1 MTSADNT
8 FAGQLRHFARSVD
21 IVDDR
26 IFERVRLLMY
36 KYVKDELGA
45 AYFELMRDQP
55 IGSDSG
61 LRMFWSSEEKDHAW
75 PVKQADGSCTN
86 IVTLACYKRQPLW
99 IVDENKR
106 PLREADKLEDQWSN
120 TIDLPAYEPAL
131 DHAVRMVVV
140 LPLRRQ
146 RSLGVCYF
154 ESLTHI
160 GITEVAR
167 VELQRL
173 ADAIA
178 ILLEL
183 YEANRAQASL
193 TSAAIFELQER
204 LERAKFPRLTKPH
217 FFVASSS
224 QADKHVTAIIGD
236 VLQQFSDRL
245 EFTDWTHMTES
256 GNVNVQIAKEIT
268 RSRFGICYLSEP
280 AKGSGE
286 TELKYTDNPNVV
298 FEAGMLH
305 ARTAANE
312 AEDGSEPAGWIPMR
326 EASSPPAPFDF
337 STERILDIPR
347 FHDES
352 LDEDRLRNL
361 LAERVTKLLGEKE

>member
-1 MTSADNT
+1 VTSADNT

-26 IFERVRLLMY
+26 VFERVRMLMY

-45 AYFELMRDQP
+45 AYFELMRGQAMGNEP
-55 IGSDSG
+55 G
-61 LRMFWSSEEKDHAW
+61 LRMFWSSEEKDHSW
-75 PVKQADGSCTN
+75 PIKQADGSYTN
-86 IVTLACYKRQPLW
+86 LVTLAYGKEQPLW
-99 IVDENKR
+99 IVGQDRR
-106 PLREADKLEDQWSN
+106 PLNEAENLEDQWSHN
-120 TIDLPAYEPAL
+120 LDLPPYQSAV
-131 DHAVRMVVV
+131 DHAARTLVA

-154 ESLTHI
+154 ETLSDI
-160 GITEVAR
+160 GITEVAK

-173 ADAIA
+173 ADATS

-183 YEANRAQASL
+183 YEANLVQTSM

-204 LERAKFPRLTKPH
+204 LERAKFPQLTRPH
-217 FFVASSS
+217 FFLAFSS
-224 QADKHVTAIIGD
+224 QADKQVTTVIQE
-236 VLQQFSDRL
+236 VLRTFSVRL
-245 EFTDWTHMTES
+245 EFTDWTRMHES

-280 AKGSGE
+280 AKVAGE
-286 TELKYTDNPNVV
+286 PGIEYLDNPNVL

-312 AEDGSEPAGWIPMR
+312 AEDGSEPTGWIPIR
-326 EASSPPAPFDF
+326 EPLSPPAPFDF
-337 STERILDIPR
+337 STERILKIPR
-347 FHDES
+347 FDDGG
-352 LDEDRLRNL
+352 LNEDRLRQVL
-361 LAERVTKLLGEKE
+361 TERVTKLLGSE